1 MQKTKARWAAL
12 GSLFQSTGT
21 ELKDGLIANKVR
33 QHSKRAAVGLAP
45 SLPTLDED
53 GGDAGRAGGAASHA
67 GGAAAEPPTENGNG
81 DVAFPVTGAADEAPP
96 EITDLA
102 NAAVFAMVDHVD
114 LRDPSRQKPTR
125 QSSIVTLLDV
135 EERENFHVI
144 EGDNPLARVA
154 KLAYLE
160 DEFQAVLRDTK
171 ELKTLWYDADNNA
184 NGDLSLVEWQSY
196 ARDKFNV
203 LSNRKANQK
212 AYNEAAVA
220 PDDTNPASRPNSK
233 TNQERAKM
241 ATKGSGMSQPVL
253 NRSNFR
259 MFLQKTFEYN
269 KVWYAFQHLDTS
281 DDDRV
286 QWDEYKARRKI
297 FLKVL
302 EIDPE
307 QCTRGW
313 TAEDEFEDMRVHQE
327 RITTASGTK
336 VEHTKASLLALGE
349 TDKYITFHSMCMWYR
364 NVLDN
369 NYYGTHDGGGGRGD
383 ANTGAVDT
391 SGIIVD
397 VDEFQDLLLNC
408 HYKTRMKLPSVAQ
421 QAAAKV
427 KKAASTSKLVKH
439 HQTPV

>member
-53 GGDAGRAGGAASHA
+53 GGDAGRAGRAASHA
-67 GGAAAEPPTENGNG
+67 GGAAAEPPTENSNG

-171 ELKTLWYDADNNA
+171 ELKT
-184 NGDLSLVEWQSY
+184 
-196 ARDKFNV
+196 ARFV
-203 LSNRKANQK
+203 LTIPSPTICKAVGSD
-212 AYNEAAVA
+212 VA
-220 PDDTNPASRPNSK
+220 FACTPSK
-233 TNQERAKM
+233 TSS
-241 ATKGSGMSQPVL
+241 TKQ
-253 NRSNFR
+253 RSKSLGTKLL
-259 MFLQKTFEYN
+259 LQKEE
-269 KVWYAFQHLDTS
+269 KV
-281 DDDRV
+281 
-286 QWDEYKARRKI
+286 
-297 FLKVL
+297 
-302 EIDPE
+302 
-307 QCTRGW
+307 
-313 TAEDEFEDMRVHQE
+313 
-327 RITTASGTK
+327 
-336 VEHTKASLLALGE
+336 
-349 TDKYITFHSMCMWYR
+349 
-364 NVLDN
+364 
-369 NYYGTHDGGGGRGD
+369 
-383 ANTGAVDT
+383 
-391 SGIIVD
+391 
-397 VDEFQDLLLNC
+397 
-408 HYKTRMKLPSVAQ
+408 
-421 QAAAKV
+421 
-427 KKAASTSKLVKH
+427 
-439 HQTPV
+439 